1 MRIISTY
8 SLRDKLADYLGEVE
22 KTEVPLII
30 SRFGKPIAIISP
42 YKKGTVPS
50 YKNFFGFLGK
60 GPTGENFLAKTRRT
74 EKEKELITKLR
85 SR

>member
-22 KTEVPLII
+22 KTEIPLII
-30 SRFGKPIAIISP
+30 SRFGKPIVIISP
-42 YKKGTVPS
+42 YKKEVVPTNKS
-50 YKNFFGFLGK
+50 FFGFLGK
-60 GPTGENFLAKTRRT
+60 GPSGEKFLAKTRRSI
-74 EKEKELITKLR
+74 KEKKLIAKLR